1 MEIVHDYQR
10 VLTAFAT
17 YGYRKAS
24 MAELAVAAGISRQ
37 TLYNRF
43 QDKQAVLAWAVG
55 AWAEQAEISAQEA
68 LRQLNVSAQER
79 VVDFFVAWVG
89 KSVPVVRGLPH
100 GAEIFEMASSLL
112 HSEVDNLDTPAWT
125 ALIAFIQAEGMASD
139 ATRADEAAYVLLL
152 ASKGLML
159 RVSDVAAYQAGMR
172 RVVAYVLD
180 TPSPVVIA
188 AK

>member
-1 MEIVHDYQR
+1 MEIAQDYER

-55 AWAEQAEISAQEA
+55 AWSEQAEISAQES
-68 LRQLNVSAQER
+68 LRQLDVSARER
-79 VVDFFVAWVG
+79 VVDFFVAWIG

-100 GAEIFEMASSLL
+100 GAEIFELATSLL
-112 HSEVDNLDTPAWT
+112 HAEVDSLDTPAWT
-125 ALIAFIQAEGMASD
+125 AMIAFLQAEGMASD
-139 ATRADEAAYVLLL
+139 AARAGEAAYVLLL

-159 RVSDVAAYQAGMR
+159 KVSDVSAYQAGMR
-172 RVVAYVLD
+172 RVVDYVLD